1 MGPSGVRCILLG
13 GAVFALLF
21 RCSPQQQPLHFSR
34 AAAFSSIILRSNA
47 LLRSGSK
54 AASGR
59 LELTG
64 QGSVCAIGGSCW
76 QAIDRMRRCQGD
88 MASGESFLS
97 LQSDGN
103 LCAYK
108 GSGPADNQ
116 GVLWCNNTLQRCAAG
131 TAQLRFVEP
140 EGILVGSCDGS
151 ARAVPSFSVPL
162 RAAGSNPAS
171 TTTPDGI
178 VIHHGD
184 LCPLAHALEMNLPG
198 REVHL
203 GVLGGSISCG
213 HGLERGE
220 RGYPEL
226 FSAALA
232 KGDGAAGGPP
242 PLRPVL
248 SNGARGATSTD
259 LPAYCLWSM
268 VPMMSK
274 ILIAE
279 YSVNG
284 ARHAAKRT
292 RAQLCTCPPA
302 CTCLPSALRVR
313 ADTATWRPSW
323 PKLALG
329 AAARWWC
336 SM

>member
-1 MGPSGVRCILLG
+1 MNSCISRSLLG
-13 GAVFALLF
+13 VAVFALLF
-21 RCSPQQQPLHFSR
+21 RCSPQLQPLRFSR
-34 AAAFSSIILRSNA
+34 AAAFSGIILRSNA

-64 QGSVCAIGGSCW
+64 QGSVCAVGGSCW
-76 QAIDRMRRCQGD
+76 QAIDRMRHCQGD

-97 LQSDGN
+97 LQLDGS

-131 TAQLRFVEP
+131 TAQLRFIEP

-151 ARAVPSFSVPL
+151 ARPVPSFSVPL
-162 RAAGSNPAS
+162 RAAQAGNAAS
-171 TTTPDGI
+171 TTTTDGI

-268 VPMMSK
+268 VPIMSR

-284 ARHAAKRT
+284 ARHATRRTQAQPCT
-292 RAQLCTCPPA
+292 RAPAYPPP
-302 CTCLPSALRVR
+302 PSAS
-313 ADTATWRPSW
+313 AQI
-323 PKLALG
+323 
-329 AAARWWC
+329 
-336 SM
+336 

>member
-151 ARAVPSFSVPL
+151 ARPVPSFSVPL
-162 RAAGSNPAS
+162 KAAQAGSNPAS
-171 TTTPDGI
+171 TLHPM
-178 VIHHGD
+178 V
-184 LCPLAHALEMNLPG
+184 
-198 REVHL
+198 
-203 GVLGGSISCG
+203 SS
-213 HGLERGE
+213 
-220 RGYPEL
+220 
-226 FSAALA
+226 
-232 KGDGAAGGPP
+232 
-242 PLRPVL
+242 
-248 SNGARGATSTD
+248 ST
-259 LPAYCLWSM
+259 
-268 VPMMSK
+268 
-274 ILIAE
+274 
-279 YSVNG
+279 
-284 ARHAAKRT
+284 
-292 RAQLCTCPPA
+292 
-302 CTCLPSALRVR
+302 
-313 ADTATWRPSW
+313 TATCVRSHM
-323 PKLALG
+323 
-329 AAARWWC
+329 R
-336 SM
+336 SR